1 MSVLSMKRVF
11 IAALNKD
18 RKPILERLQRLG
30 VVEISTAAAEK
41 LFAKKKESPFKKHDV
56 SSLRSNFEKNVT
68 YATQALAV
76 LDKEAPVQKGTLDSF
91 EGRKAISISEYE
103 EHLLRRDEIMDMVY
117 DINKLSKKK
126 AEAEAE
132 IPKLI
137 NQQEILAPWH
147 NFDLSLDYKGTKH
160 TTAFIGSFPTLYDQS
175 SLQVAF
181 SEKAPDV
188 NKVDISI
195 VSSSEEQT
203 CVLVVCYNT
212 EAEKVETALRSLGF
226 SKPSLNVTPAKR
238 EVEIKKEL
246 KEQKKIIEETTKAI
260 VEYSSKRSDITFIID
275 YFSMR
280 ADKYGVISNLFQSKR
295 VFCLT
300 GYIALKDVKLLDTLA
315 VQYDCVIETGTPE
328 DDEDVPV
335 RLSNNAYAKPIEE
348 VVKGYALPSRGEVD
362 PTFIASLFYYGLYGL
377 MLSDAA
383 YGLIM
388 VISTLFIL
396 TKFKGRLEE
405 GTKRFLQM
413 FLGCGI
419 GTVFWGAVFG
429 SFFGDVVPKFTST
442 FLGKE
447 VSLPALLDP
456 VKDPVTLLGI
466 AFIIGI
472 IHLFCG
478 LGIALYS
485 NLKQGK
491 IVDAVF
497 DVICWYLFVGGAL
510 GLLLTTDMIQGMFKF
525 TINFPPVAV
534 KLFTVLSLLGALG
547 ILIMGGRESK
557 NPFKR
562 LLKGLYALYGI
573 SGYLSDVL
581 SYSRLLALGLA
592 TGVISQVFNTIAVM
606 PGKSIFG
613 FIFFVIIFILGH
625 TINILINALG
635 AYVHTNRL
643 EYVEFF
649 GKFYSGGG
657 KAFTPFTEKTQYFV
671 VKDNKN

>member
-1 MSVLSMKRVF
+1 MSVLPMKHVF
-11 IAALNKD
+11 IAALKKD
-18 RKPILERLQRLG
+18 RKPILESLQRLG
-30 VVEISTAAAEK
+30 VVEIDTSSTEK
-41 LFAKKKESPFKKHDV
+41 LFAKKENSPFTKQDV
-56 SSLRSNFEKNVT
+56 SSLKSTFEKNVN
-68 YATQALAV
+68 YGTQALAV
-76 LDKEAPVQKGTLDSF
+76 LDKESPVKKGTLDSF
-91 EGRKAISISEYE
+91 KGRKTLTTSEYE
-103 EHLLRRDEIMDMVY
+103 ENLLKRDEIMDMVY
-117 DINKLSKKK
+117 RINKLSKKK

-137 NQQEILAPWH
+137 NQQEVLAPWL
-147 NFDLSLDYKGTKH
+147 NFDLPLDYKGTKH
-160 TTAFIGSFPTLYDQS
+160 TSAFIGTLPATYDQS

-188 NKVDISI
+188 NMVDISI
-195 VSSSEEQT
+195 ISSSEEQT
-203 CVLVVCYNT
+203 CVLLVCHKT
-212 EAEKVETALRSLGF
+212 EAKKTEDALRSLGF
-226 SKPSLNVTPAKR
+226 SKPSLNVIPSKR
-238 EVEIKKEL
+238 AEKIKEEL
-246 KEQKKIIEETTKAI
+246 LEQKNIIAKTSEEI
-260 VEYSSKRSDITFIID
+260 RSYASRRDDITFIID

-280 ADKYGVISNLFQSKR
+280 SDKYGVINKLFQSKR

-300 GYIALKDVKLLDTLA
+300 GYIAQKDVKLLDSLGTA
-315 VQYDCVIETGTPE
+315 YDCVIETSNPGE
-328 DDEDVPV
+328 DDDVPI
-335 RLSNNAYAKPIEE
+335 RLSNNAYATPIEE
-348 VVKGYALPSRGEVD
+348 VVKGYALPSKGEVD

-396 TKFKGRLEE
+396 TKLKGKLEE

-419 GTVFWGAVFG
+419 GTVFWGCVFG
-429 SFFGDVVPKFTST
+429 SFFGDVVPKFTKT
-442 FLGKE
+442 FLGNE
-447 VSLPALLDP
+447 INLPTLLDP

-472 IHLFCG
+472 VHLFCG
-478 LGIALYS
+478 LGIALYT

-491 IVDAVF
+491 IIDAIF

-510 GLLLTTDMIQGMFKF
+510 GLLLTTSMIQGMFKF
-525 TINFPPVAV
+525 TINFPPFAV
-534 KLFTVLSLLGALG
+534 TLFTALSLLGALG
-547 ILIMGGRESK
+547 ILLMGGRESK

-606 PGKSIFG
+606 PGGSIFG
-613 FIFFVIIFILGH
+613 FIFFIVIFILGH

-657 KAFTPFTEKTQYFV
+657 KEFTPFTEKTKYFV
-671 VKDNKN
+671 VKEKI